1 MSKCIRIKKQTI
13 KRPEPREID
22 TRSPSGRTVLPY

>member
-1 MSKCIRIKKQTI
+1 MSSQQQIRKPK
-13 KRPEPREID
+13 PPRQPQPID